1 MLTIRATPVVI
12 VPAVANKI
20 IFPLVVYSNTPDVTT
35 ARSGSYDV
43 QLRYQLSSTSLRSV
57 TGDIARI
64 VTIGSTFGDRSSVN
78 YPVTYAQ
85 NNLLSAFVN
94 KPLVLHNVDG
104 GEYGAGSTDNIL
116 TVNVSYFLADA

>member
-35 ARSGSYDV
+35 ARTGSLDV
-43 QLRYQLSSTSLRSV
+43 QIRYQLTSTSLRSV

-64 VTIGSTFGDRSSVN
+64 VAVGSTLGGRTSVN
-78 YPVTYAQ
+78 YPTTFAQ

-94 KPLVLHNVDG
+94 KPLVLHNIDG
-104 GEYGAGSTDNIL
+104 SEYGAGSTDNIL
-116 TVNVSYFLADA
+116 TVNVSYYLADA